1 MDDAVLVP
9 IQTTSKGSAWFSI
22 LAIQLIM
29 RATVN
34 LRSKSLSPTP
44 EVGNFCFW
52 LLSVVAFWP
61 KQGAGTEKETIWV
74 ALFCGCTTPQGKLF
88 CFVDAPHDKAN
99 GAKEELDC

>member
-52 LLSVVAFWP
+52 LLSVDAFWP
-61 KQGAGTEKETIWV
+61 IWV